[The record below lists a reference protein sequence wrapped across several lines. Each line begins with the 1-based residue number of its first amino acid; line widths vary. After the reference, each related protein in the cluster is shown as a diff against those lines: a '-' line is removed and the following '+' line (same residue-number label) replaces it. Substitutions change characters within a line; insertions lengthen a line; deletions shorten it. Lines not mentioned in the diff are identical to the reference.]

1 MLWFVEEILLV
12 PLVVE
17 FCSFVHIVS
26 LLNFK
31 LPWLFRCI
39 YFYLFYQEHTARL
52 NKSSKFR
59 NILKNTCLSVLSR
72 EKSIRKK
79 IRETFSVVFFSPTF
93 LHFILSISTFSHVF
107 YVFPRGKI
115 NWLHVEI
122 DRSCDDLHE
131 AEKDCAKTS

>member
-1 MLWFVEEILLV
+1 M

-59 NILKNTCLSVLSR
+59 NILKNTCISVLSR
-72 EKSIRKK
+72 KKSIRKK
-79 IRETFSVVFFSPTF
+79 IRETFSVVFFLACFFTF
-93 LHFILSISTFSHVF
+93 FHVEKLA
-107 YVFPRGKI
+107 PRGKKMKKQ
-115 NWLHVEI
+115 EYSA
-122 DRSCDDLHE
+122 RSNCFQYILE
-131 AEKDCAKTS
+131 YSGIYVFSCKFQEKSLKKK

>member
-1 MLWFVEEILLV
+1 MLWFVEILLV

-59 NILKNTCLSVLSR
+59 NILKNTCISVLSR

-79 IRETFSVVFFSPTF
+79 IRETFSVVFFFPTF

-107 YVFPRGKI
+107 LRFSTWK

-122 DRSCDDLHE
+122 DKIKWRN
-131 AEKDCAKTS
+131 AGKKKTVKVSLKL